1 MRVNVLGPVRA
12 SVREAHLAIPLR
24 VVHHH
29 DAPGRVR
36 NLPGDVVHGE
46 RRVVD
51 AGHPQHALQ
60 LKLRNRNPTHTT
72 LRRSRENR
80 SWHAHTAS
88 PLPAA
93 DSATPFRRY
102 STAGH
107 HPKRHT
113 FGDAFAALRWP
124 LPREFEPREA
134 IVAVTSVLPPE
145 WPGHVRLRVCACVAA
160 RWGAGVCRIQSEQAE
175 LARQNNTQKVRMS
188 TCAKCNLSQSR

>member
-1 MRVNVLGPVRA
+1 M
-12 SVREAHLAIPLR
+12 
-24 VVHHH
+24 
-29 DAPGRVR
+29 
-36 NLPGDVVHGE
+36 
-46 RRVVD
+46 
-51 AGHPQHALQ
+51 
-60 LKLRNRNPTHTT
+60 

-134 IVAVTSVLPPE
+134 IVAVTSVLPPG
-145 WPGHVRLRVCACVAA
+145 WPGHVRLRVCAFALVLRHGGAPACAGSRASKPSLQGKTTHRRSACQPVRNVICHNHVENVNCSHAA
-160 RWGAGVCRIQSEQAE
+160 ASLHAESRTAQLASIPRPHPCLLVQA
-175 LARQNNTQKVRMS
+175 AVR
-188 TCAKCNLSQSR
+188 